1 MEIIVTVSVTGTNRL
16 VVNKSRKEVENVSDT
31 FSVNTKE
38 ELRTRLQA
46 FVNSFGVKAPLK
58 EKIKIDDAF
67 AAMIE
72 RAVNDN
78 SEKLSVGVRDNLYFY
93 RVFER

>member
-1 MEIIVTVSVTGTNRL
+1 MEIIVTVSVTGNNRL
-16 VVNKSRKEVENVSDT
+16 VMNKSNKEVDNATDT
-31 FSVNTKE
+31 FSVKDKS

-58 EKIKIDDAF
+58 EKIKIDSAF
-67 AAMIE
+67 ATMIE
-72 RAVNDN
+72 RAVNDG